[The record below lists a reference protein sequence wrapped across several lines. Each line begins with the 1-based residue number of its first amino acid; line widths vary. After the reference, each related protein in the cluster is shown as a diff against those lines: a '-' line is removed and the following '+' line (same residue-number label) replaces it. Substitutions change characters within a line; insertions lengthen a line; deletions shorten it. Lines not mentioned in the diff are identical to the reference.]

1 MSHQDSKFSV
11 NAACLQKALKLLLG
25 SLDFTSLHFRHD
37 CTWLP
42 LSLVAAALIWAWSDE
57 QNLHARFHHARK
69 IIDFIFPPQREL
81 GSSYQGF
88 MKLLVKWTTSLI
100 ALLQEHFRA
109 IMQKTLAASYLLY
122 DFAVFAV
129 DGSRIDLP
137 RTQSH
142 QQAYGRKKKKNK
154 KKQKHKRV
162 NKQKNGYGKQGSGP
176 QMWLTT
182 LWHMGTG
189 LPWNWRIGPADSS
202 ERGHWLEMLCSLPLN
217 SLIVADAG
225 FVGYGYAKE
234 VIDSGR
240 DLLLRV
246 GSNVRLL
253 KNLGCVRERNGYV
266 YLWPAKAAKQKLP
279 PLVLRL
285 VVVHNGKHPVYLI
298 TSVLDENILSNEQIA
313 KLYSRRW
320 GIELFYRNL
329 KQTFGRR
336 KLRSG
341 CAENARV
348 ELEWSLAGLWAMGL
362 YAQMEMQKAGIS
374 PKRISV
380 ARVLFA
386 FRQTLRYYRD
396 PLERKCSLRDML
408 RCAMIDDYRRKCK
421 TSRNYPRQ
429 KQETPPGPPKMIV
442 ATPAQITLA
451 QSLALCENQKGL
463 PA

>member
-1 MSHQDSKFSV
+1 MSHQDSKYPI
-11 NAACLQKALKLLLG
+11 NADCLQKAIMLLIG
-25 SLDFTSLHFRHD
+25 SLDFTSLHFRND

-42 LSLVAAALIWAWSDE
+42 LQIVAAALIWAWSDE

-69 IIDFIFPPQREL
+69 IIDFIFPPQREF
-81 GSSYQGF
+81 GNSYQGF
-88 MKLLVKWTTSLI
+88 IKLLVSWTAPLME
-100 ALLQEHFRA
+100 LLQKHFRA
-109 IMQKTLAASYLLY
+109 IMQKSLASRFIIY

-129 DGSRIDLP
+129 DGSRADLP
-137 RTQSH
+137 RTKSH
-142 QQAYGRKKKKNK
+142 EQAYGRHSKKNK
-154 KKQKHKRV
+154 KQRNNKRGNKHKS
-162 NKQKNGYGKQGSGP
+162 GYVKQGGGP
-176 QMWLTT
+176 QLWLTT

-217 SLIVADAG
+217 ALIVADAG
-225 FVGYGYAKE
+225 FVGYNYTKA

-246 GSNVRLL
+246 GSNVQLI
-253 KNLGCVRERNGYV
+253 KHLGRVHERNGVV
-266 YLWPAKAAKQKLP
+266 YLWPDKAAKQKLP

-298 TSVLDENILSNEQIA
+298 TSVLNEKILSNEQIA
-313 KLYSRRW
+313 DLYSRRW

-341 CAENARV
+341 CAKNARV

-362 YAQMEMQKAGIS
+362 YAQIEMQKAGIS
-374 PKRISV
+374 PQRISV

-386 FRQTLRYYRD
+386 FRQMLRYYRD
-396 PLERKCSLRDML
+396 PLESKCSLREML
-408 RCAMIDDYRRKCK
+408 RCAVIDDYRRKCK

-429 KQETPPGPPKMIV
+429 KQETPPGPPKITV
-442 ATPAQITLA
+442 ATPVQISLA
-451 QSLALCENQKGL
+451 QSLELCENQKRL